1 MYDLLGGYL
10 LLCSKLGQQGRK
22 PLSHKDFHKF
32 LSLNTDLN
40 GAALHP
46 RCPKAL
52 PQLVED
58 HALMQQYAKRRP
70 ADIIALILP
79 DSRYPQIVKER
90 LRDEA
95 PGILWC
101 KGNLSLLEMPAI
113 SVVGSRDP
121 SPQAAEFTRLVGQMA
136 ARQGFVL
143 VSGNAGGTDTL
154 AQNACLEA
162 GGYVISVVADS
173 LLDKQTHDRI
183 LYMSE
188 DDYDQSFSGARALS
202 RNQVIHA
209 MGQRTFVSQSGWGRG
224 GTYSGT
230 YRNLKN
236 GWSPVYMHNDGSIA
250 ATEFAALGASLMDIR
265 DL

>member
-22 PLSHKDFHKF
+22 PLSHKEFHKF
-32 LSLNTDLN
+32 LSLDTDLRS
-40 GAALHP
+40 AALHP
-46 RCPKAL
+46 QCPKAL
-52 PQLVED
+52 PGLIAD
-58 HALMQQYAKRRP
+58 HPLMQQYARRRP
-70 ADIIALILP
+70 EDIIALILP
-79 DSRYPQIVKER
+79 DSRYPKIVKDR
-90 LRDEA
+90 LGSEA
-95 PGILWC
+95 PGLLWC
-101 KGNLSLLEMPAI
+101 KGNLSLLERPAI

-121 SPQAAEFTRLVGQMA
+121 GPAAVEFTRRVGQMA

-173 LLDKQTHDRI
+173 LLDKQAHDHI
-183 LYMSE
+183 LYLSE
-188 DDYDQSFSGARALS
+188 DDYDQRFSGPRALS

-209 MGQRTFVSQSGWGRG
+209 MGQRTYVSQSGWGRG

-236 GWSPVYMHNDGSIA
+236 RWSPVFMHSDGSTA
-250 ATEFAALGASLMDIR
+250 ATEFAAMGANLITTR